1 MLETWEGQ
9 CRKAGLI
16 KWLWCSRHAVKYR
29 VDMYVYLSSDMQGS
43 NARTPL
49 LRVVQICIVCVDLC
63 TVDSRDY
70 HLI

>member
-1 MLETWEGQ
+1 
-9 CRKAGLI
+9 
-16 KWLWCSRHAVKYR
+16 
-29 VDMYVYLSSDMQGS
+29 MYVYLSSDMQGS